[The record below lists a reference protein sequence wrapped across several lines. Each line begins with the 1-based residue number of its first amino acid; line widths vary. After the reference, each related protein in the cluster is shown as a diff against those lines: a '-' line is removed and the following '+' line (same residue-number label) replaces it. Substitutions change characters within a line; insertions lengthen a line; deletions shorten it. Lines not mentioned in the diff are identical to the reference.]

1 MNLRK
6 QRRRQVEPDEIDIT
20 SLLDVLVILLVFLL
34 KSFNSS
40 DLTVDLIENLALPY
54 SLSVSLP
61 EHGIVVQTDSNRDV
75 FIDNELL
82 ANLSS
87 PSIDSVL
94 IDKLEKLKNSEEFK
108 NKKKDKE
115 KSAEDEKL
123 INLVLDQK
131 LTYEDVDRLLKIVE
145 QAGFN
150 KYKLLTQAKE

>member
-54 SLSVSLP
+54 SLSTSLP

-87 PSIDSVL
+87 SSLDSVL
-94 IDKLEKLKNSEEFK
+94 IERLEKLKSSEEFK
-108 NKKKDKE
+108 SKSKE
-115 KSAEDEKL
+115 KGADQEKL

-131 LTYEDVDRLLKIVE
+131 LTYQDVDRLLKIVE